1 MATEKRGYG
10 QFCPIA
16 IAAEV
21 LAERWTPL
29 VVRELLLGSVR
40 FNDLQRGL
48 PRMSSSL
55 LARRL
60 RELEFAGIV
69 ERRPG
74 AGGGPEYHL
83 TPAGRELFPVVE
95 GMGLWAQRWM
105 RHDLA
110 APANLDP
117 DLLMWDIRRTV
128 LNRVRPGDRRFVVAF
143 HLAGAPTRKQCWW
156 LVFEP
161 EAVDLCYRDPGFE
174 VDLFV
179 ETSLR
184 ALTQI
189 WLGHLGLDEA
199 LREGRL
205 RLDGSR
211 GEVAAFRSWFAL
223 SHFAPAGAAPA
234 GVAAGAS

>member
-1 MATEKRGYG
+1 MTETRGYG
-10 QFCPIA
+10 QFCPVA

-29 VVRELLLGSVR
+29 VIRELLLGSTR
-40 FNDLQRGL
+40 FNDLQRGV

-69 ERRPG
+69 ERRPS
-74 AGGGPEYHL
+74 AHGGSEYHL
-83 TPAGRELFPVVE
+83 TPAGHDLFPIVE
-95 GMGLWAQRWM
+95 RMGLWAQRWM
-105 RHDLA
+105 RHDLTG
-110 APANLDP
+110 PANLDP

-128 LNRVRPGDRRFVVAF
+128 TNRARPGGGRFVAEF
-143 HLAGAPTRKQCWW
+143 HLAGALPRRQRWW

-161 EAVDLCYRDPGFE
+161 DAVDLCYRDPGFE

-179 ETSLR
+179 AASPR
-184 ALTQI
+184 VLTQI
-189 WLGHLGLDEA
+189 WLGHVSIDQA
-199 LREGRL
+199 LREGWL

-211 GEVAAFRSWFAL
+211 QDVAAFRSWFVL
-223 SHFAPAGAAPA
+223 SPFAPAGAAPEP
-234 GVAAGAS
+234 AADRP